1 MGKSNRGQRVA
12 GLMAGRKLVAGSAL
26 AGAAWWNIGTDKPW
40 NPDKLPKAYDVPQIR
55 DYWDERPRHALR
67 RLADIGREGLPFI
80 GGLLSD
86 YMLPAYKVDIGLRA
100 QELRLLLTR
109 LGPTFIK
116 FGQMLGTRPD
126 LLPPEMVYELQK
138 LCDDVP
144 HFDHALAM
152 QTIQDELGAL
162 PETLFDELVDAEVPI
177 AAASLGQ
184 VYKARLKSTGEWVA
198 VKVQRPDMIEF
209 VSLDLY
215 LLRTYMRAVESVKS
229 GLMSAGVLAARTQ
242 FDVALLDSFAR
253 ASYFELDY
261 EHEGR
266 NQDRMTVE
274 LAEAMGPAGMA
285 QIRIPRVLWPVSSRK
300 VLVTEWIAGEQ
311 LARSPPDVIAKL
323 VGVGVGCFMSQL
335 VDIGFFHS
343 DPHPG
348 NLLVDAEGRLCI
360 IDFGLCAELAKPD
373 TRGLV
378 KVLVHLMEGD
388 VDNLITDA
396 QGLGFLPHDL
406 EQNTRKELFKVL
418 SSIFEEAQLH
428 TARQKA
434 NQVAASPW
442 APARR
447 MQQLKAVSR
456 QLNQVFFD
464 FPFCVPEY
472 FALITRALIVL
483 EGIALKA
490 NPDFDL
496 FGAAYPEAAKR
507 AVSVL
512 GWKDI
517 AKLTQATMTSPMRS
531 YKSAST

>member
-311 LARSPPDVIAKL
+311 LAKSPPDVSSCNA
-323 VGVGVGCFMSQL
+323 
-335 VDIGFFHS
+335 
-343 DPHPG
+343 
-348 NLLVDAEGRLCI
+348 LLMLC
-360 IDFGLCAELAKPD
+360 E
-373 TRGLV
+373 
-378 KVLVHLMEGD
+378 
-388 VDNLITDA
+388 
-396 QGLGFLPHDL
+396 
-406 EQNTRKELFKVL
+406 
-418 SSIFEEAQLH
+418 
-428 TARQKA
+428 
-434 NQVAASPW
+434 
-442 APARR
+442 
-447 MQQLKAVSR
+447 
-456 QLNQVFFD
+456 
-464 FPFCVPEY
+464 
-472 FALITRALIVL
+472 
-483 EGIALKA
+483 
-490 NPDFDL
+490 
-496 FGAAYPEAAKR
+496 
-507 AVSVL
+507 
-512 GWKDI
+512 
-517 AKLTQATMTSPMRS
+517 
-531 YKSAST
+531 